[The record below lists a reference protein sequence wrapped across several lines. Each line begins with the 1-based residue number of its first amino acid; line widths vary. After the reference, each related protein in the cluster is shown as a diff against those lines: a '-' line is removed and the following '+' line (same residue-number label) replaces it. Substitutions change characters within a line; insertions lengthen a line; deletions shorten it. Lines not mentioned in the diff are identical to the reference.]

1 MDIRIFSR
9 ESDSTFTN
17 VRSSVRKQN
26 PSTAWNH
33 HLSSFNLHPSA
44 SFIILHSSFTFFI
57 HPSFILRLLSFTA
70 CYLSFLYQNY
80 KIYILPIQ
88 FLCNTFLHLILYILS
103 CRFRGGKIIERAKNR
118 KILNFNSI
126 LLLLCCR
133 NDKNAIWFICIF
145 HSIL

>member
-1 MDIRIFSR
+1 MYTLRIFQS
-9 ESDSTFTN
+9 
-17 VRSSVRKQN
+17 RKQLH
-26 PSTAWNH
+26 NH
-33 HLSSFNLHPSA
+33 MSIHPSPEPLNSLKSS
-44 SFIILHSSFTFFI
+44 SFIIQPSSFTFFI